1 MLRSG
6 HLPGTRTVGVFLFG
20 LVNERIGGDKRP
32 IHASSASG
40 TQRGLNLSDP
50 GE

>member
-20 LVNERIGGDKRP
+20 LVNERIGGDKGQYTHR
-32 IHASSASG
+32 ALRALSAA
-40 TQRGLNLSDP
+40 
-50 GE
+50 